1 MMMIDLIM
9 TMGRCLEAKQGCGNA
24 SSLRCGTDEQRLA
37 KRPPGFAVGKL
48 EALNCL
54 DRAEEELRRLNS
66 KTITIVPD
74 DDDCGGGELA
84 RASALCGKASSR
96 LSCGGEENG
105 ELFHVYSNW

>member
-74 DDDCGGGELA
+74 DDDCGG
-84 RASALCGKASSR
+84 KASS

>member
-24 SSLRCGTDEQRLA
+24 SSLRCGTDEQR
-37 KRPPGFAVGKL
+37 KL